1 MILVFAV
8 IFSSEYKY
16 MWIFI
21 RYEVRKNR
29 EGSEGCTV
37 VEEMDGG
44 TQDQECIGAEGILS
58 NAMNSV
64 NRRLLNSQ

>member
-1 MILVFAV
+1 M
-8 IFSSEYKY
+8 
-16 MWIFI
+16 
-21 RYEVRKNR
+21 RKNR